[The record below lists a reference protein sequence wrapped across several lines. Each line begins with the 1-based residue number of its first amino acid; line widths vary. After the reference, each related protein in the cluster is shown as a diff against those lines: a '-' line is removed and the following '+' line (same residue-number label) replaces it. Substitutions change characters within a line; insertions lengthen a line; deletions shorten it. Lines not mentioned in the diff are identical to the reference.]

1 MQAAGGFAASS
12 TSCRQCPH
20 VTTSDTGL
28 GLARREQA
36 GDWQRRVL
44 TVSSSAATLAPRRN
58 PLPGTTSQ
66 PHMTWR
72 TGSPTASWGNA
83 GIPFWLF
90 SSPTVA
96 FGDAVGVMRCVD
108 RPRLLT
114 ATLGG
119 AGGSGDASD
128 PLLGGVRRHAHAA
141 HAPSGS

>member
-36 GDWQRRVL
+36 GDWQRRLL
-44 TVSSSAATLAPRRN
+44 TVPSSAATLAPRRN

-66 PHMTWR
+66 PHDMAHWQ
-72 TGSPTASWGNA
+72 PTASWVMRG
-83 GIPFWLF
+83 FWLF

-119 AGGSGDASD
+119 AAWI
-128 PLLGGVRRHAHAA
+128 R
-141 HAPSGS
+141 